1 MDKKCLEKTLDSM
14 RHKEKEYVALAQQAS
29 GAIQILEHLIL
40 QEEDVLKNTNK
51 DLLKA
56 NK

>member
-40 QEEDVLKNTNK
+40 QEEDVLKNSNK

>member
-29 GAIQILEHLIL
+29 GAIQILEHLVI
-40 QEEDVLKNTNK
+40 QEEDILKNIKK
-51 DLLKA
+51 DLLKD